1 MINTTYNLL
10 PSTYANTKPVK
21 YHSHKKSEL
30 KSIYNHIINLSRKSP
45 VYLLNMTDTTH
56 SYALSVK
63 EGAMELQETMLGI
76 NEETNA
82 SFLDSK
88 IAISSNPKALKAE
101 LISNTIQDLK
111 DSYEIQIKQLATT
124 QVNTGREFSID
135 SKPLKPG
142 DYRFAIQVKDDEYE
156 FQFNIST
163 LNTSKE
169 NQLKLV
175 DFLNQADIGIKAT
188 YESGQQNTTGR
199 IRLESEDTGA
209 DGSLLFVLEDR
220 NTNQS
225 QTGIVDL
232 FELDNVSSFPKNS
245 IFTLNGEEKTA
256 LSNTFC
262 LNKTLNITLRSST
275 NEPLFIDF
283 VPDKDKV
290 INGVESIFSSYN
302 ELIHLGLEQ
311 SNFQYS
317 ANKLVGE
324 MNSIVSN
331 YKNELESCGIN
342 TNDKKEIVLN
352 ESLVLQAANDGE
364 LKKIFSP
371 SLGFIPSI
379 LRKSSEISLNP
390 MNYVD
395 KTIVAYKNIKKPGF
409 YNPYITSIYSGMI
422 FNSYC

>member
-10 PSTYANTKPVK
+10 PATYTNTKPVK

-45 VYLLNMTDTTH
+45 VYLLNMTDMTH

-63 EGAMELQETMLGI
+63 QSAMELQDVMLGV
-76 NEETNA
+76 NEETNS

-88 IAISSNPKALKAE
+88 IAVSSNPKALKAE
-101 LISNTIQDLK
+101 LISSSIEDLK
-111 DSYEIQIKQLATT
+111 DSYKIQIKQLATT
-124 QVNTGREFSID
+124 QVNIGREFNVD

-156 FQFNIST
+156 FQFNISS

-188 YESGQQNTTGR
+188 YELDQQNTTGR
-199 IRLESEDTGA
+199 IRLESEDTGS

-220 NTNQS
+220 NTNTNS
-225 QTGIVDL
+225 GIVDL
-232 FELDNVSSFPKNS
+232 FELDNVSNHPKNS
-245 IFTLNGEEKTA
+245 MFTLNGEEKTA
-256 LSNTFC
+256 LSNSFC
-262 LNKTLNITLRSST
+262 LNKALNITLRSST
-275 NEPLFIDF
+275 DEPLYIDLI
-283 VPDKDKV
+283 PDKDKV
-290 INGVESIFSSYN
+290 INGVGSIFNSYN
-302 ELIHLGLEQ
+302 DIIQLGLEQ
-311 SNFQYS
+311 SNYQYS
-317 ANKLVGE
+317 ANKLVTE
-324 MNSIVSN
+324 MNSIVSI

-352 ESLVLQAANDGE
+352 ESLVLQAATDGE
-364 LKKIFSP
+364 LKKILSP
-371 SLGFIPSI
+371 SFGFIPSI
-379 LRKSSEISLNP
+379 LKKSSEISLNP